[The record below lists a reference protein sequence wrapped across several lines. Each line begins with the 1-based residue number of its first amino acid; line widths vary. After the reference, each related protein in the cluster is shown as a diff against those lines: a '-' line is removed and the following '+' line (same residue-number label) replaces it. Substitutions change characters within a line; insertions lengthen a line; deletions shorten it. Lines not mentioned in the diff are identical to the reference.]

1 MLKDDAYYMGLAL
14 REAEDALS
22 EGEVPIGALVVTE
35 AGGIA
40 SKAHNNREAWHD
52 ATAHAE
58 IVAIRAAC
66 AKLGRWRLT
75 GCTLYV
81 TLEPCP
87 MCAGALVMSRMRR
100 LVYGL
105 PDSKAG
111 AAESLFNIVNN
122 STLNHRLQVT
132 AGVRE
137 DDCGALLKKFFAG
150 RRPK

>member
-1 MLKDDAYYMGLAL
+1 MGLAL

-35 AGGIA
+35 AGRIA
-40 SKAHNNREAWHD
+40 AKAHNKREAWHD